1 MKSQPKNLW
10 NDDAG
15 FIVSVELVLISTIA
29 VIGLLAGLTSVR
41 DGVVCELSDVAGAV
55 QDLNQSYS
63 YNGVVGHSST
73 NVGSDFLD
81 GLDFC
86 DSTDDP
92 TGNADNCITFTGGP
106 LNEGNAPPTP
116 VTP

>member
-1 MKSQPKNLW
+1 MQLQRHNLW

-15 FIVSVELVLISTIA
+15 FVVSVELILISTIT

-41 DGVVCELSDVAGAV
+41 DGVVSELSDVAGAV

-73 NVGSDFLD
+73 NVGSNFTDS
-81 GLDFC
+81 LDFC
-86 DSTDDP
+86 DSADDP
-92 TGNADNCITFTGGP
+92 SGAADNCITFDGAP
-106 LNEGNAPPTP
+106 ANEL
-116 VTP
+116 